1 MEHELQPVVGHFV
14 APQRDCMESSRPRG
28 RKTAHLLTVFS
39 ILLLFLL
46 LGCGGGQ
53 QANPASSSPP
63 AGSAPTVTHSVHLNW
78 ARSSS
83 TDVLGYNVYR
93 GTQSGGPYVK
103 LNPALLANPDYL
115 DTTVLAGQTYYYAVT
130 AVSAVAEGGRSAEA
144 VAVIPTP

>member
-1 MEHELQPVVGHFV
+1 MEC
-14 APQRDCMESSRPRG
+14 RRPPD
-28 RKTAHLLTVFS
+28 RKTAHILTIFS

-53 QANPASSSPP
+53 QATPVNSSPP
-63 AGSAPTVTHSVHLNW
+63 AGSPATVAHSVHLTW

-93 GTQSGGPYVK
+93 GTQSGGPYVR

-115 DTTVLAGQTYYYAVT
+115 DAAVLSGQTYYYTVT
-130 AVSAVAEGGRSAEA
+130 AASAVMESGRSAEA

>member
-1 MEHELQPVVGHFV
+1 MEC
-14 APQRDCMESSRPRG
+14 RRPRG
-28 RKTAHLLTVFS
+28 RKTARILTIVS
-39 ILLLFLL
+39 MLVYFLL

-63 AGSAPTVTHSVHLNW
+63 ASSPATVTHSAHLSW
-78 ARSSS
+78 ARSNS

-115 DTTVLAGQTYYYAVT
+115 DTAVSAGQTYYYAVT
-130 AVSAVAEGGRSAEA
+130 AVTAVMESGRSVEV

>member
-1 MEHELQPVVGHFV
+1 
-14 APQRDCMESSRPRG
+14 MESRRPRG
-28 RKTAHLLTVFS
+28 RKTAHLLTIFS
-39 ILLLFLL
+39 ILVFFLL

-53 QANPASSSPP
+53 QANPASSS
-63 AGSAPTVTHSVHLNW
+63 AVVTNTVAHSAHLTW

-83 TDVLGYNVYR
+83 TDALGYNVYR
-93 GTQSGGPYVK
+93 GTQSGGPYAR

-130 AVSAVAEGGRSAEA
+130 AVSAVTESDHSAEA

>member
-1 MEHELQPVVGHFV
+1 
-14 APQRDCMESSRPRG
+14 MESRRPPG
-28 RKTAHLLTVFS
+28 KKTARILTIFFILVF
-39 ILLLFLL
+39 FLL
-46 LGCGGGQ
+46 SGCGGGQ
-53 QANPASSSPP
+53 QANPASSSPL
-63 AGSAPTVTHSVHLNW
+63 AGSPATVTHSVHLNW

-83 TDVLGYNVYR
+83 TDTLGYNVYR

-130 AVSAVAEGGRSAEA
+130 AASAVMESDRSAEA